1 MPFARWPDFEACTLD
16 MKRLGHDS
24 ESADKICGT
33 IQERA
38 EKGALL
44 KADVPYPNVELLSKA
59 EDPDIYVGGYASYE
73 CVDNEGDLFT
83 VEAQQ
88 KALERFFAQPPEFR
102 LVTVDHGRGI
112 AGEINVAIPV
122 LKLPAAKAADGK
134 DHYTH
139 VNEKGTYLI
148 SQLRQGGPK
157 VMDYFRAKAKAGGFT
172 GYSVNA
178 FALRRDPAN
187 PKRVLDM
194 EYSAITLTEELVPR
208 NPKTRALQVLSKAGE
223 QKDVR
228 AVLEDILTRHGF

>member
-1 MPFARWPDFEACTLD
+1 MPFARWPDFEACILD

-24 ESADKICGT
+24 ESADKICGA

-44 KADVPYPNVELLSKA
+44 KADVPSSVELLSKA

-102 LVTVDHGRGI
+102 LITVDHGRGI

-122 LKLPAAKAADGK
+122 LKLPASKAADGK

-148 SQLRQGGPK
+148 SKLRQGGPK

-178 FALRRDPAN
+178 FALQRDPAN

-194 EYSAITLTEELVPR
+194 EYSAITLTDTLVPR
-208 NPKTRALQVLSKAGE
+208 NPKTRALRVLSKAG

-228 AVLEDILTRHGF
+228 AVLEDILSRHGF

>member
-24 ESADKICGT
+24 ESANKICGA

-44 KADVPYPNVELLSKA
+44 KADVPSSVELLSKA

-102 LVTVDHGRGI
+102 LITVDHGRGI

-122 LKLPAAKAADGK
+122 LKLPASKAADGK

-148 SQLRQGGPK
+148 SKLRQGGPK

-178 FALRRDPAN
+178 FALQRDPAN

-194 EYSAITLTEELVPR
+194 EYSAITLTDTLVPR
-208 NPKTRALQVLSKAGE
+208 NPKTRALRVLSKAG

-228 AVLEDILTRHGF
+228 AVLEDILSRHGF